1 MAEEEIVAIA
11 VVAENCDDVVHA
23 EDDSDDG
30 STLVLASIWD
40 DDMIEKNGT
49 SSWKCLW
56 CEKLFQGRHASKAIA
71 HLAKVK
77 GLSIAVR
84 VACASIVYT
93 HQIFLTIIFSL
104 LRSVRMRT

>member
-11 VVAENCDDVVHA
+11 VVAENCDDVVDA
-23 EDDSDDG
+23 DDSDDG
-30 STLVLASIWD
+30 STLNLTSIWD

-84 VACASIVYT
+84 VAGAIVCT
-93 HQIFLTIIFSL
+93 HQIFLTINFSR
-104 LRSVRMRT
+104 LRSVCMRTLM